1 MANELQIFN
10 HPQFGEIRAVEID
23 GEPWVA
29 GKDVCDFFGDT
40 NYRRSL
46 GRLDEDER
54 VCHKWNTPGGVQSIT
69 FVSEAG
75 FYSLLFN
82 MQPKKAK
89 GVSQND
95 ALILERVEKLRQ
107 FKRWVTS
114 EVLPSIRKHGAYL
127 TPQVQNQ
134 IVNNPDLLI
143 SLATKIKEEQTRNR
157 ILMEENTDLRAQN
170 DVMKP
175 KALFADS
182 VSVSES
188 DCTVGAFAKILR
200 QNGVQIGRNRLF
212 EWLRDNGYLMRD
224 GQKEKNIPTQKSME
238 MGLFRV
244 KETTIHNGDEV
255 FISYTAYITGKGQT
269 YFLDRFLSGE
279 ISA

>member
-10 HPQFGEIRAVEID
+10 HPQFGDIRALNID
-23 GEPWVA
+23 GEPWFIAPDICKVLTIGNITDA
-29 GKDVCDFFGDT
+29 I
-40 NYRRSL
+40 S
-46 GRLDEDER
+46 RLDSDEVTLVSIEGSR
-54 VCHKWNTPGGVQSIT
+54 NGVPVNA
-69 FVSEAG
+69 VSEAG
-75 FYSLLFN
+75 LYRLVLGSR
-82 MQPKKAK
+82 KKQA
-89 GVSQND
+89 N
-95 ALILERVEKLRQ
+95 A
-107 FKRWVTS
+107 FKRWVVHD
-114 EVLPSIRKHGAYL
+114 VLPSIRKHGAYL

-212 EWLRDNGYLMRD
+212 EWLRDNSYLMRD

>member
-1 MANELQIFN
+1 MANELQIFT

-23 GEPWVA
+23 GEPWFIA
-29 GKDVCDFFGDT
+29 SDICKALTINNISDAI
-40 NYRRSL
+40 S
-46 GRLDEDER
+46 RLESDEATLVLIEGSR
-54 VCHKWNTPGGVQSIT
+54 NGVPINA
-69 FVSEAG
+69 VSEAG
-75 FYSLLFN
+75 LYRLVLGSR
-82 MQPKKAK
+82 KKEA
-89 GVSQND
+89 N
-95 ALILERVEKLRQ
+95 A
-107 FKRWVTS
+107 FKRWVVH

-127 TPQVQNQ
+127 TPQVQDQ
-134 IVNNPDLLI
+134 ILNNPDLLI

-212 EWLRDNGYLMRD
+212 EWLRDNGYIMRD

-238 MGLFRV
+238 MGIFRV

-255 FISYTAYITGKGQT
+255 FISYTTYITGKGQT
-269 YFLDRFLSGE
+269 YFLNRFLGGE

>member
-10 HPQFGEIRAVEID
+10 HPQFGDIRALNID
-23 GEPWVA
+23 GEPWFIAPDICKVLTIGNITDA
-29 GKDVCDFFGDT
+29 I
-40 NYRRSL
+40 S
-46 GRLDEDER
+46 RLDSDEVTLVSIEGSR
-54 VCHKWNTPGGVQSIT
+54 NGVPVNA
-69 FVSEAG
+69 VSEAG
-75 FYSLLFN
+75 LYRLVLGSR
-82 MQPKKAK
+82 KKQA
-89 GVSQND
+89 N
-95 ALILERVEKLRQ
+95 A
-107 FKRWVTS
+107 FKRWVVHD
-114 EVLPSIRKHGAYL
+114 VLPSIRKHGAYL
-127 TPQVQNQ
+127 TPQVTNQ
-134 IVNNPDLLI
+134 ILNNPDLLI

-238 MGLFRV
+238 LGLFRV

-255 FISYTAYITGKGQT
+255 FISYTAYFTGKGQT
-269 YFLDRFLSGE
+269 YFLARFLSGE

>member
-10 HPQFGEIRAVEID
+10 VSGVNGYQEDGVVYIRLEDAAFGLGFFQTRS
-23 GEPWVA
+23 
-29 GKDVCDFFGDT
+29 GKDYVRWETVFGLLKKMGFSHEVGKDGFIPE
-40 NYRRSL
+40 NVFYRL
-46 GRLDEDER
+46 
-54 VCHKWNTPGGVQSIT
+54 
-69 FVSEAG
+69 A
-75 FYSLLFN
+75 
-82 MQPKKAK
+82 MKAK
-89 GVSQND
+89 NENAEKFQ
-95 ALILERVEKLRQ
+95 ALVADEII
-107 FKRWVTS
+107 
-114 EVLPSIRKHGAYL
+114 PSIRKHGAYL
-127 TPQVQNQ
+127 TPQVQDQ
-134 IVNNPDLLI
+134 ILNNPDLLI

-212 EWLRDNGYLMRD
+212 EWFRDNGHLMRD

-255 FISYTAYITGKGQT
+255 FISYTTYITGKGQT
-269 YFLDRFLSGE
+269 YFLNRFLGGE

>member
-23 GEPWVA
+23 GEPWFV
-29 GKDVCDFFGDT
+29 GKDIAEALGYTNTKKAISDHVDDYDKRQGDGVT
-40 NYRRSL
+40 IRDRL
-46 GRLDEDER
+46 GREQHPT
-54 VCHKWNTPGGVQSIT
+54 VI
-69 FVSEAG
+69 SESG
-75 FYSLLFN
+75 MYSLVFGSEL
-82 MQPKKAK
+82 KSAK
-89 GVSQND
+89 
-95 ALILERVEKLRQ
+95 Q

-114 EVLPSIRKHGAYL
+114 EVLPSIRKTGGYVDNDELFVRTYFPNMDDNAK
-127 TPQVQNQ
+127 TMFK
-134 IVNNPDLLI
+134 
-143 SLATKIKEEQTRNR
+143 STLAALRSANEKIEA
-157 ILMEENTDLRAQN
+157 D
-170 DVMKP
+170 KP
-175 KALFADS
+175 KVLFADS

-212 EWLRDNGYLMRD
+212 EWLRDNSYLMRD

>member
-23 GEPWVA
+23 GEPWFA
-29 GKDVCDFFGDT
+29 AADICK
-40 NYRRSL
+40 SL
-46 GRLDEDER
+46 SIGNPSQAMARLDDDETTLISNEGASNSSMLN
-54 VCHKWNTPGGVQSIT
+54 V
-69 FVSEAG
+69 VSEAG
-75 FYSLLFN
+75 LYSLVLGSR
-82 MQPKKAK
+82 KKEAK
-89 GVSQND
+89 
-95 ALILERVEKLRQ
+95 A
-107 FKRWVTS
+107 FKRWVVHD
-114 EVLPSIRKHGAYL
+114 VLPSIRKHGAYL
-127 TPQVQNQ
+127 TPQVQDQ
-134 IVNNPDLLI
+134 ILNNPDLLI

-212 EWLRDNGYLMRD
+212 EWFRDNGYLMRD

-255 FISYTAYITGKGQT
+255 FISYTTYITGKGQT
-269 YFLDRFLSGE
+269 YFLNRLLGGE

>member
-10 HPQFGEIRAVEID
+10 HPQFGDIRALNID
-23 GEPWVA
+23 GEPWFVA
-29 GKDVCDFFGDT
+29 KDVAEALGYSNSRDAIAKHVDGEDKNTVAIHDGIPGNPNQAVINESGIYALVFG
-40 NYRRSL
+40 
-46 GRLDEDER
+46 
-54 VCHKWNTPGGVQSIT
+54 
-69 FVSEAG
+69 
-75 FYSLLFN
+75 
-82 MQPKKAK
+82 
-89 GVSQND
+89 SQLPT
-95 ALILERVEKLRQ
+95 ARK

-114 EVLPSIRKHGAYL
+114 EVLPSIRKTGGYVDNDELFVRTYFPNMDDNAK
-127 TPQVQNQ
+127 TMFK
-134 IVNNPDLLI
+134 
-143 SLATKIKEEQTRNR
+143 STLAALRSANEKIEA
-157 ILMEENTDLRAQN
+157 D
-170 DVMKP
+170 KP
-175 KALFADS
+175 KVLFADS

-255 FISYTAYITGKGQT
+255 FISYTAYFTGKGQT

>member
-1 MANELQIFN
+1 MQIFN
-10 HPQFGEIRAVEID
+10 HPQFGEIRAVEIE
-23 GEPWVA
+23 GEPWFVA
-29 GKDVCDFFGDT
+29 KDVAEALGYSNSRDAIAKHVDGEDKNTVAIHDGIPGNPNQAVINESGIYALVFG
-40 NYRRSL
+40 SQL
-46 GRLDEDER
+46 
-54 VCHKWNTPGGVQSIT
+54 PG
-69 FVSEAG
+69 
-75 FYSLLFN
+75 
-82 MQPKKAK
+82 AK
-89 GVSQND
+89 
-95 ALILERVEKLRQ
+95 Q

-114 EVLPSIRKHGAYL
+114 EVLPTIRKTGGYVDNDELFVRTYFPNMDDNAK
-127 TPQVQNQ
+127 TMFK
-134 IVNNPDLLI
+134 
-143 SLATKIKEEQTRNR
+143 STLAALRSANEKIEA
-157 ILMEENTDLRAQN
+157 D
-170 DVMKP
+170 KP
-175 KALFADS
+175 KVLFADS

>member
-23 GEPWVA
+23 GEPWFVA
-29 GKDVCDFFGDT
+29 KDVITALGFT
-40 NYRRSL
+40 NASKAISDHVDEEDKLNNRGLLSL
-46 GRLDEDER
+46 GQR
-54 VCHKWNTPGGVQSIT
+54 GGWIINESGVL
-69 FVSEAG
+69 
-75 FYSLLFN
+75 SLVLGSKL
-82 MQPKKAK
+82 PAAKK
-89 GVSQND
+89 
-95 ALILERVEKLRQ
+95 
-107 FKRWVTS
+107 FKHWVTS
-114 EVLPSIRKHGAYL
+114 EVLPSIRKTGGYVDNDELFVRTYFPNMDDNAK
-127 TPQVQNQ
+127 TMFK
-134 IVNNPDLLI
+134 
-143 SLATKIKEEQTRNR
+143 STLAALRSANEKIEA
-157 ILMEENTDLRAQN
+157 D
-170 DVMKP
+170 KP
-175 KALFADS
+175 KVLFADS

-255 FISYTAYITGKGQT
+255 FISYTAYFTGKGQT

>member
-23 GEPWVA
+23 GEPWFVA
-29 GKDVCDFFGDT
+29 KDVAEALGYSNSRDAIAKHVDGEDKNTVAIHDGIPGNPNQAVINESGIYALVFG
-40 NYRRSL
+40 SQL
-46 GRLDEDER
+46 
-54 VCHKWNTPGGVQSIT
+54 PG
-69 FVSEAG
+69 
-75 FYSLLFN
+75 
-82 MQPKKAK
+82 AK
-89 GVSQND
+89 
-95 ALILERVEKLRQ
+95 Q

-170 DVMKP
+170 DVMRP

-255 FISYTAYITGKGQT
+255 FISYTAYFTGKGQT

>member
-1 MANELQIFN
+1 MANELQTFN

-23 GEPWVA
+23 GEPWFV
-29 GKDVCDFFGDT
+29 GKDIAEALGYTNTKKAISDHVDDYDKRQGDGVT
-40 NYRRSL
+40 IRDRI
-46 GRLDEDER
+46 GREQHPT
-54 VCHKWNTPGGVQSIT
+54 VI
-69 FVSEAG
+69 SESG
-75 FYSLLFN
+75 MYSLVFGSEL
-82 MQPKKAK
+82 KSAK
-89 GVSQND
+89 
-95 ALILERVEKLRQ
+95 Q

-114 EVLPSIRKHGAYL
+114 EVLPSIRKTGGYVDNDELFVRTYFPNMDDNAK
-127 TPQVQNQ
+127 TMFK
-134 IVNNPDLLI
+134 
-143 SLATKIKEEQTRNR
+143 STLAALRSANEKIEA
-157 ILMEENTDLRAQN
+157 D
-170 DVMKP
+170 KP
-175 KALFADS
+175 KVLFADS

-212 EWLRDNGYLMRD
+212 ECLRDNGYLMRD

-269 YFLDRFLSGE
+269 YFLDRFLGGE

>member
-10 HPQFGEIRAVEID
+10 HPQFGEIRAVEIE
-23 GEPWVA
+23 GEPWFV
-29 GKDVCDFFGDT
+29 GKDIAEALGYTNTKKAISDHVDDYDKRQGDGVT
-40 NYRRSL
+40 IRDRL
-46 GRLDEDER
+46 GREQHPT
-54 VCHKWNTPGGVQSIT
+54 VI
-69 FVSEAG
+69 SESG
-75 FYSLLFN
+75 MYSLVFGSEL
-82 MQPKKAK
+82 KSAK
-89 GVSQND
+89 
-95 ALILERVEKLRQ
+95 Q

-114 EVLPSIRKHGAYL
+114 EVLPTIRKTGGYVDNDELFVRTYFPNMDDNAK
-127 TPQVQNQ
+127 TMFK
-134 IVNNPDLLI
+134 
-143 SLATKIKEEQTRNR
+143 STLAALRSANEKIEA
-157 ILMEENTDLRAQN
+157 D
-170 DVMKP
+170 KP
-175 KALFADS
+175 KVLFADS

-255 FISYTAYITGKGQT
+255 FISYTAYFTGKGQT

>member
-23 GEPWVA
+23 GEPWFV
-29 GKDVCDFFGDT
+29 GKDIAEALGYTNTKKAISDHVDNYDKRQGDGVT
-40 NYRRSL
+40 IRDRL
-46 GRLDEDER
+46 GREQHPT
-54 VCHKWNTPGGVQSIT
+54 VI
-69 FVSEAG
+69 SESG
-75 FYSLLFN
+75 MYSLVFGSELES
-82 MQPKKAK
+82 AK
-89 GVSQND
+89 
-95 ALILERVEKLRQ
+95 Q

-114 EVLPSIRKHGAYL
+114 EVLPTIRKTGGYVDNDELFVRTYFPNMDDNAK
-127 TPQVQNQ
+127 TMFK
-134 IVNNPDLLI
+134 
-143 SLATKIKEEQTRNR
+143 STLAALRSANEKIEA
-157 ILMEENTDLRAQN
+157 D
-170 DVMKP
+170 KP
-175 KALFADS
+175 KVLFADS

-238 MGLFRV
+238 MGIFRV

-255 FISYTAYITGKGQT
+255 FISYTPYITGKGQT
-269 YFLDRFLSGE
+269 YLLNRFLGGE

>member
-23 GEPWVA
+23 GEPWFVA
-29 GKDVCDFFGDT
+29 KDVAEALGYSNSRDAIAKHVDGEDKNTVAIHDGIPGNPNQAVINESGIYALVFG
-40 NYRRSL
+40 SQL
-46 GRLDEDER
+46 
-54 VCHKWNTPGGVQSIT
+54 PG
-69 FVSEAG
+69 
-75 FYSLLFN
+75 
-82 MQPKKAK
+82 AK
-89 GVSQND
+89 
-95 ALILERVEKLRQ
+95 Q

-114 EVLPSIRKHGAYL
+114 EVLPSIRKTGGYVDNDELFVRTYFPNMDDNAK
-127 TPQVQNQ
+127 TMFK
-134 IVNNPDLLI
+134 
-143 SLATKIKEEQTRNR
+143 STLAALRSANEKIEA
-157 ILMEENTDLRAQN
+157 D
-170 DVMKP
+170 KP
-175 KALFADS
+175 KVLFADS

-255 FISYTAYITGKGQT
+255 FISYTAYFTGKGQT

>member
-23 GEPWVA
+23 GEPWIS
-29 GKDVCDFFGDT
+29 GKDAAT
-40 NYRRSL
+40 AL
-46 GRLDEDER
+46 GYANPQKAIRDHVEDEDKTVNES
-54 VCHKWNTPGGVQSIT
+54 VTVNGTQGLLINESGV
-69 FVSEAG
+69 
-75 FYSLLFN
+75 YSLVFGSQL
-82 MQPKKAK
+82 PGAK
-89 GVSQND
+89 
-95 ALILERVEKLRQ
+95 Q

-114 EVLPSIRKHGAYL
+114 EVLPTIRKTGGYVDNDELFVRTYFPNMDDNAK
-127 TPQVQNQ
+127 TMFK
-134 IVNNPDLLI
+134 
-143 SLATKIKEEQTRNR
+143 STLAALRSANAKIEA
-157 ILMEENTDLRAQN
+157 D
-170 DVMKP
+170 KP
-175 KALFADS
+175 KVLFADS

-238 MGLFRV
+238 LGIFRV

-255 FISYTAYITGKGQT
+255 FISFT
-269 YFLDRFLSGE
+269 RNSP
-279 ISA
+279 ISMLFCVGMFFSFCPSRMR

>member
-23 GEPWVA
+23 GEPWFIA
-29 GKDVCDFFGDT
+29 SDICKSL
-40 NYRRSL
+40 SL
-46 GRLDEDER
+46 GNPSQAISRLDPDETTLIS
-54 VCHKWNTPGGVQSIT
+54 NEGGANGSVLNA
-69 FVSEAG
+69 VSEAG
-75 FYSLLFN
+75 FYSLALGSR
-82 MQPKKAK
+82 KKEAK
-89 GVSQND
+89 
-95 ALILERVEKLRQ
+95 A
-107 FKRWVTS
+107 FKRWVVHD
-114 EVLPSIRKHGAYL
+114 VLPSIRKHGAYL

-255 FISYTAYITGKGQT
+255 FISYTAYFTGKGQT

>member
-10 HPQFGEIRAVEID
+10 HPQFGDIRALNID
-23 GEPWVA
+23 GEPWFIAPDICKVLTIGNITDA
-29 GKDVCDFFGDT
+29 I
-40 NYRRSL
+40 S
-46 GRLDEDER
+46 RLDSDEVTLVSIEGSR
-54 VCHKWNTPGGVQSIT
+54 NGVPVNA
-69 FVSEAG
+69 VSEAG
-75 FYSLLFN
+75 LYRLVLGSR
-82 MQPKKAK
+82 KKQA
-89 GVSQND
+89 N
-95 ALILERVEKLRQ
+95 A
-107 FKRWVTS
+107 FKRWVVHD
-114 EVLPSIRKHGAYL
+114 VLPSIRKHGAYL
-127 TPQVQNQ
+127 TPQVQDQ
-134 IVNNPDLLI
+134 ILNNPDLLI

-255 FISYTAYITGKGQT
+255 FISYTAYFTGKGQT

>member
-23 GEPWVA
+23 GEPWFV
-29 GKDVCDFFGDT
+29 GKDIAEALGYTNTKKAISDHVDDYDKRQGDGVT
-40 NYRRSL
+40 IRDRL
-46 GRLDEDER
+46 GREQHPT
-54 VCHKWNTPGGVQSIT
+54 VI
-69 FVSEAG
+69 SESG
-75 FYSLLFN
+75 MYSLVFGSEL
-82 MQPKKAK
+82 KSAK
-89 GVSQND
+89 
-95 ALILERVEKLRQ
+95 Q

-114 EVLPSIRKHGAYL
+114 EVLPSIRKTGGYVDNDELFVRTYFPNMDDNAK
-127 TPQVQNQ
+127 TMFK
-134 IVNNPDLLI
+134 
-143 SLATKIKEEQTRNR
+143 STLAALRSANAKIAA
-157 ILMEENTDLRAQN
+157 D
-170 DVMKP
+170 KP
-175 KALFADS
+175 KVLFADS

-255 FISYTAYITGKGQT
+255 FISYTAYFTGKGQT